1 MAFLTGQ
8 WWRVLKSLYTG
19 GTPEQGEKFRRSLV
33 SSVAQATYH
42 WRYNKKAKTILVTR
56 NLLPWISSSDPQR
69 GLQISTWSQDCW
81 KIISACLLATTNL
94 CGHYVGQKEK
104 RYRGALRANEADT
117 DRVVVVLI
125 LRMCRYYSRR
135 ARSRRK
141 TEFILHTIFFVVYM
155 SYLLNILSF
164 VCVCDFN

>member
-8 WWRVLKSLYTG
+8 WWRVLKSLYIG
-19 GTPEQGEKFRRSLV
+19 GVPEQGEKFRRSLV

-42 WRYNKKAKTILVTR
+42 WRYNKKAKTTVVTW

-81 KIISACLLATTNL
+81 KIISACLLATTYL
-94 CGHYVGQKEK
+94 CGDYVGEQKG
-104 RYRGALRANEADT
+104 YRGALGANEANT
-117 DRVVVVLI
+117 DRVVVMLI
-125 LRMCRYYSRR
+125 LRLWRYYSRI
-135 ARSRRK
+135 ARFRRK
-141 TEFILHTIFFVVYM
+141 TEFTSHTIFFVVYM

>member
-19 GTPEQGEKFRRSLV
+19 GAPEQGEKFRRSLV
-33 SSVAQATYH
+33 SSVPQATYH
-42 WRYNKKAKTILVTR
+42 WRYNEKAKTIVVTR

-94 CGHYVGQKEK
+94 CGDYVGEK
-104 RYRGALRANEADT
+104 KGYRGALGANEANT

-125 LRMCRYYSRR
+125 LRLWRYYSRR

-141 TEFILHTIFFVVYM
+141 TEFTSHTIFFVVYM

>member
-19 GTPEQGEKFRRSLV
+19 GAPEQGEKFRRSLV

-42 WRYNKKAKTILVTR
+42 WRYNEKAKTIVVTR

-94 CGHYVGQKEK
+94 CGDYVEK
-104 RYRGALRANEADT
+104 KKGYRGALGANEANT

-125 LRMCRYYSRR
+125 QPI
-135 ARSRRK
+135 A
-141 TEFILHTIFFVVYM
+141 F
-155 SYLLNILSF
+155 LSF
-164 VCVCDFN
+164 SLSSPSGELKVPSFMQCAIQGLPLPHRL